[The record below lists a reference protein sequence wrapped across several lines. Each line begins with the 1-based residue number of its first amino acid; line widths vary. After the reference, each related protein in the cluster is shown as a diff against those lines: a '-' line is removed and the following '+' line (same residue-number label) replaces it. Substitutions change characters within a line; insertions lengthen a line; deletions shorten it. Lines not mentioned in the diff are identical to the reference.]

1 MERPTGVSELLL
13 ELEAKPGKARTA
25 RLRIT
30 GDGVEVNGAAFA
42 WPEISRLLYRA
53 VDQHVNG
60 AYLHTSFTIG
70 VGDARRTATFMM
82 FSGTTG
88 PLKTRVDHATRTAF
102 HERWAHAV
110 DLIEQHAGLRLV
122 ADAVTTVHRG
132 GTTEMAG
139 LRLDPAGVHKG
150 GLFRRSIAWPAYAG
164 VRREN
169 AYLHLLALRDGR
181 ARSRIQVPN
190 GTWNAPLL
198 PRVLQALHNT

>member
-1 MERPTGVSELLL
+1 VSELLL

-30 GDGVEVNGAAFA
+30 DEGVDVSGAGFR
-42 WPEISRLLYRA
+42 WPDISRLLYRA

-70 VGDARRTATFMM
+70 VGDARRAATFMM

-88 PLKTRVDHATRTAF
+88 PLKTRIDHETRTAYQ
-102 HERWAHAV
+102 ERWGLAV
-110 DLIEQHAGLRLV
+110 DLIEQRAGLRVV
-122 ADAVTTVHRG
+122 ADAITAVHRG
-132 GTTEMAG
+132 GEVEMSG

-150 GLFRRSIAWPAYAG
+150 GLFRRSIGWAQYAG

-169 AYLHLLALRDGR
+169 SYLHLLALRDDK

-190 GTWNAPLL
+190 GAWNAALL
-198 PRVLQALHNT
+198 PRVLQALHELAGSA